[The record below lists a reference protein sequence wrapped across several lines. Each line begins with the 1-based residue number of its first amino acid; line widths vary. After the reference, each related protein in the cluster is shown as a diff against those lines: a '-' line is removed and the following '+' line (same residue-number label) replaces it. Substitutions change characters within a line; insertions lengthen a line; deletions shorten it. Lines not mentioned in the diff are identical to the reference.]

1 MHGVETH
8 QMEISM
14 RNTSNNMNEIISKI
28 LVRLLTKDIRNF
40 DFWIIKLNV
49 TNVIILDTQTEIV
62 EVV

>member
-8 QMEISM
+8 RMEISM
-14 RNTSNNMNEIISKI
+14 RKTSNNMNEIISKI
-28 LVRLLTKDIRNF
+28 LVRLSTKDIKNF
-40 DFWIIKLNV
+40 DLWIIKLNV